1 MFYSYT
7 PVTINGT
14 TYTFNTSYK
23 ANEETASTGTLASM
37 LSTPLTNE
45 ELEELRS
52 QIILFG
58 SIDNTYYAYVPDN
71 YPLVEQ
77 SDKIN
82 LTKMEALPEDV
93 KTKLLADGNWAKS
106 QKRIQSMNDLVYKSV
121 EPEGMREYL
130 FNLQTE
136 IRELAAL
143 IQQISPMIEATY
155 LESDPKQANTVAVML
170 SSTSGTLSK
179 LTDSQNE
186 LNKKF
191 SSAGLL

>member
-7 PVTINGT
+7 PVISNGI

-23 ANEETASTGTLASM
+23 ANEETASTDTLSSM
-37 LSTPLTNE
+37 LNTSPTEE
-45 ELEELRS
+45 ELEELRT

-58 SIDNTYYAYVPDN
+58 SVDNTYYAYVPDN

-82 LTKMEALPEDV
+82 LTQMEALPEET
-93 KTKLLADGNWAKS
+93 KTRLLAEGTWANA
-106 QKRIQSMNDLVYKSV
+106 QKRIQSMNDLVYKPV

-130 FNLQTE
+130 FSMQTQ

-143 IQQISPMIEATY
+143 VKQLTPMVEAAY
-155 LESDPKQANTVAVML
+155 LSDTEDNTVSNILV
-170 SSTSGTLSK
+170 STSNTLNK
-179 LTDSQNE
+179 LTTSQSE
-186 LNKKF
+186 LNAKF
-191 SSAGLL
+191 ASAGLM

>member
-7 PVTINGT
+7 PVISNGI

-23 ANEETASTGTLASM
+23 ANEETASTDTLSSM
-37 LSTPLTNE
+37 LNTSPTEE
-45 ELEELRS
+45 ELEELRT

-58 SIDNTYYAYVPDN
+58 SVDNTYYAYVPDN

-82 LTKMEALPEDV
+82 LTQMEILPEET
-93 KTKLLADGNWAKS
+93 KTRLLAEGTWANA
-106 QKRIQSMNDLVYKSV
+106 QKRIQSMNDLVYKPV

-130 FNLQTE
+130 FSMQTQ

-143 IQQISPMIEATY
+143 VKQLTPMVEAAY
-155 LESDPKQANTVAVML
+155 LSDTEDNTVSNILV
-170 SSTSGTLSK
+170 STSNTLNK
-179 LTDSQNE
+179 LTTSQSE
-186 LNKKF
+186 LNAKF
-191 SSAGLL
+191 ASAGLM

>member
-7 PVTINGT
+7 PVISNGI

-23 ANEETASTGTLASM
+23 ANEETASTDTLSSM
-37 LSTPLTNE
+37 LNTSLTNE
-45 ELEELRS
+45 ELEELRT

-58 SIDNTYYAYVPDN
+58 SVDNTYYAYVPDN

-82 LTKMEALPEDV
+82 LTQMEILPEET
-93 KTKLLADGNWAKS
+93 KTRLLAEGTWANA
-106 QKRIQSMNDLVYKSV
+106 QKRIQSMNDLVYKPV

-130 FNLQTE
+130 FSMQTQ

-143 IQQISPMIEATY
+143 VKQLTPMVEAAY
-155 LESDPKQANTVAVML
+155 LSDTEDNTVSNILV
-170 SSTSGTLSK
+170 STSNTLNK
-179 LTDSQNE
+179 LTTSQSE
-186 LNKKF
+186 LNAKF
-191 SSAGLL
+191 ASAGLM